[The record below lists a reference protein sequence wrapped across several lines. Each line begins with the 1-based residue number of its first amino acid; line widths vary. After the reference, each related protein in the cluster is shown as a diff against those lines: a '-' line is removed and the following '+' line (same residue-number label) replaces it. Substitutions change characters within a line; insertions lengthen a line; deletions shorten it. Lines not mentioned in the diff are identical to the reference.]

1 MDLLGLNWDKL
12 HQELSADLSGIVDK
26 VRGTGGDP
34 LARVQTTGMNSDPL
48 ARVNIG
54 GASSDPLG
62 RVNLGSAS
70 SDPLGRVRLGSGT
83 PFAFLPQSS
92 HDDPFWR
99 LPASMGV
106 AGADRTATPTSSTY
120 AGSTAASG
128 GQYGTHEAYRAAIV
142 KYAQANGIDPDALA
156 AILQVESPTGDPKVT
171 SYAGARGLGQ
181 VMPDT
186 WNAMVQQGTLS
197 ATDDPYS
204 ADGSIKAAAA
214 YYAEQYRRFGDYGL
228 AAAAYN
234 GGPGAIVNGRAR
246 DYGGDGYT
254 TPKTYADLWE
264 KNYQRIKATA
274 PRSAGIP
281 GTMASIWG
289 NANAPVT
296 QDLGAVTPGIDQG
309 IYTYGAQYGLP
320 QGHTGLDIG
329 VRRGTQL
336 YAPMAGTVQ
345 IAGGSGVFRDEDYGD
360 AGNVPGK
367 GELRI
372 LLDDGTVL
380 ILGHTSAISVKVGQ
394 RINAGQAV
402 ALSGSASG
410 DHLHLEVR
418 VPDKSQ
424 PGGYR
429 IVDPRQYF
437 AAQNANTTAP
447 SASGLR

>member
-1 MDLLGLNWDKL
+1 MDMLGINWDKIGQELSTDLSGVLGKIQSGGNDLLGRV
-12 HQELSADLSGIVDK
+12 AV
-26 VRGTGGDP
+26 GGNNNP
-34 LARVQTTGMNSDPL
+34 LDRVSLGGGSDPL
-48 ARVNIG
+48 NRVSLG
-54 GASSDPLG
+54 GGNDPLG
-62 RVNLGSAS
+62 RVNLGYSPS
-70 SDPLGRVRLGSGT
+70 LFDK
-83 PFAFLPQSS
+83 LPTAQ

-99 LPASMGV
+99 LAPDMKVPNRTV
-106 AGADRTATPTSSTY
+106 APTSSSTY
-120 AGSTAASG
+120 AGSTVASG

-171 SYAGARGLGQ
+171 SYVGARGLGQ

-214 YYAEQYRRFGDYGL
+214 YYAEQYRRYGDYGL

-296 QDLGAVTPGIDQG
+296 QDIGAVTPGIDQG

-336 YAPMAGTVQ
+336 YAPVAGTVQ
-345 IAGGSGVFRDEDYGD
+345 IAGGSGVFKDEDYQD
-360 AGNVPGK
+360 PGNVPGK

-372 LLDDGTVL
+372 LLDDGAIL
-380 ILGHTSAISVKVGQ
+380 ILGHTSQINVRVGQ
-394 RINAGQAV
+394 RINAGELV